1 MEGNAEKMISHV
13 VLAEIKIRARM
24 KKIIS
29 FLVMV
34 CIGASFALGQGDVP
48 RSFDV
53 YAFGAAGDGVTLDTK
68 AIQSA
73 VDKCAEL
80 GGVVVFSRGIFLTG
94 SIELRS
100 NVELHVQTGATILGS
115 PNIADYFERI
125 PKLKSY
131 NNGFLRHSL
140 FYAEGQSNISITGS
154 GTIDGQGAQFKVL
167 TKEKPARYK
176 NRPYVIRFVEC
187 SGVTVKDVTMK
198 NSASWMQHYLAC
210 TDVIIRGIRV
220 LNHANLNNDMMDI
233 DGCKNVAIAD
243 CLGDTDDDGNTL
255 KSTSERIT
263 ENVSISNCVLSSH
276 CNAIKAGTEST
287 GGFKNIVINNM
298 VVKPSSVV
306 TTKSGKSGGIS
317 AISLEVVDG
326 GVMEGISV
334 SNVVIEG
341 PEVPIFIRLG
351 NRGRK
356 HWEGAPQPG
365 VGLMRGISLSHITAY
380 NVKATGCS
388 ITGIAGHNVEDVTL
402 TDICL
407 KFAGGVDKE
416 PATKPDELADQ
427 YPEATMWG
435 TLPAYGFFVRHVQ
448 GLQVRSLSVGYQLE
462 DVRPAMVLCDVF
474 DARIDNSDM
483 MVSSKAGAVIV
494 LEKVSTLTLSGSVVK
509 GGSATLFRL
518 MGDENAR
525 ISAISNDLRDVRSVC
540 DPGSAL
546 EKVVHSLG
554 NQGGKQ

>member
-1 MEGNAEKMISHV
+1 
-13 VLAEIKIRARM
+13 M
-24 KKIIS
+24 KRIIS

-34 CIGASFALGQGDVP
+34 CLGTSFALGQAEAA

-100 NVELHVQTGATILGS
+100 NVELRVQTGSTILGS
-115 PNIADYFERI
+115 PDIADYFERI

-131 NNGFLRHSL
+131 NNVFLRHSL

-176 NRPYVIRFVEC
+176 NRPYLIRFVEC
-187 SGVTVKDVTMK
+187 SNVTVKDVTLK

-210 TDVIIRGIRV
+210 NDVIIRGIRV
-220 LNHANLNNDMMDI
+220 INHSNQNNDMMDV
-233 DGCKNVAIAD
+233 DGCRNVVIAD
-243 CLGDTDDDGNTL
+243 CLGDTDDDGITL

-287 GGFKNIVINNM
+287 GGFRNITISNM

-306 TTKSGKSGGIS
+306 TTTFGKFGGIS
-317 AISLEVVDG
+317 GISLEVVDG
-326 GVMEGISV
+326 GIMEGVSI
-334 SNVVIEG
+334 SNVVIDG

-365 VGLMRGISLSHITAY
+365 IGSMKGISLSHIVAY
-380 NVKATGCS
+380 NVKSTGCS
-388 ITGIAGHNVEDVTL
+388 ITGITGHNVEDVTL
-402 TDICL
+402 ADIRL
-407 KFAGGVDKE
+407 TFAGGVDKE
-416 PATKPDELADQ
+416 PGIKPDELADQ

-448 GLQVRSLSVGYQLE
+448 GLTMHDLSVGFQQEDIRAALVLSDVS
-462 DVRPAMVLCDVF
+462 DVR
-474 DARIDNSDM
+474 IDRSDM
-483 MVSSKAGAVIV
+483 MISSKAGAVIV
-494 LEKVSTLTLSGSVVK
+494 LEKVSGLTVAGSVAKGNAGSMVK
-509 GGSATLFRL
+509 LI
-518 MGDENAR
+518 GDENAR
-525 ISAISNDLRDVRSVC
+525 ISLIGNDLRGVQAACEPANAIGRIVYS
-540 DPGSAL
+540 S
-546 EKVVHSLG
+546 G
-554 NQGGKQ
+554 NQVGPQ